1 MPNLIEIDP
10 VVLEKILKY
19 VNVFSRLCYYVCF
32 ENNVALPL
40 KKIKGNIRPNNQR
53 MCCVVFH

>member
-10 VVLEKILKY
+10 VVLEKILNY
-19 VNVFSRLCYYVCF
+19 ANGFSQLCYYVFF

-40 KKIKGNIRPNNQR
+40 KKKNQGKYK
-53 MCCVVFH
+53 FL

>member
-10 VVLEKILKY
+10 VVLEKILNY
-19 VNVFSRLCYYVCF
+19 ANGFSQLCYYVFF

-40 KKIKGNIRPNNQR
+40 KKKTREI
-53 MCCVVFH
+53 